1 MALLY
6 AAINLFAFC
15 YAVPQTL
22 LATKDAQLP
31 GLPKTVIFTGDY
43 GRFGLAYKT
52 WPQQQLHALIS
63 ELDPVQDLVLFL
75 FGAHELHRILSATH
89 PNQ

>member
-1 MALLY
+1 MTS
-6 AAINLFAFC
+6 F
-15 YAVPQTL
+15 
-22 LATKDAQLP
+22 LAPAQRAPRPSTKE
-31 GLPKTVIFTGDY
+31 
-43 GRFGLAYKT
+43 AYKT